1 VTLSDERT
9 LAAQVRFRSAIAK
22 NTSRLGRLKSETRRG
37 DQRGLILAVEGS
49 VLLLSNRAFDFRA
62 AALAD
67 VSDLNQAIAELDC
80 LALLRPHRFV
90 FFRRHSTPTAWTDH
104 NWLFRAR
111 PHG

>member
-1 VTLSDERT
+1 MTNIPPFATLNQT
-9 LAAQVRFRSAIAK
+9 CAA
-22 NTSRLGRLKSETRRG
+22 LGTPNEL
-37 DQRGLILAVEGS
+37 DFQGLGITF
-49 VLLLSNRAFDFRA
+49 SNRAFDFRA

-67 VSDLNQAIAELDC
+67 VSDLNQAITEFDC
-80 LALLRPHRFV
+80 LALLRPYRFV